1 MSRARKTVVR
11 KIRLGER
18 SDLDSDVLAMTPADR
33 VRLAWELS
41 LEAAGLDKRHAAI
54 QPRLQR
60 SVVELHR
67 R

>member
-1 MSRARKTVVR
+1 MSRSRTTVTR
-11 KIRLGER
+11 KIRIGEP
-18 SDLDSDVLAMTPADR
+18 SDLDRDVLAMTPADR

-41 LEAAGLDKRHAAI
+41 LEAAALDKRHAAL